1 MGRPTG
7 SPAHPL
13 PGGALT
19 WASALGGRS
28 MGLGLL
34 GRASSPAGGRPL
46 ERGQIARSSD
56 RQAARLGPIVHIAGA
71 GSPGANRPG
80 RSIRS
85 IPERRQEP
93 MLLRD
98 SQVQSAY
105 KRATRRQAY
114 GLGFDLIFPS
124 HRSLFVCSLLL

>member
-1 MGRPTG
+1 MGRPAG
-7 SPAHPL
+7 PPAHPH

-46 ERGQIARSSD
+46 ERGWIARSSD
-56 RQAARLGPIVHIAGA
+56 RQAACLGPIVRVAGV
-71 GSPGANRPG
+71 GSPGADRLG

-85 IPERRQEP
+85 IPERRQEQA
-93 MLLRD
+93 LLRD
-98 SQVQSAY
+98 RQVQSTC
-105 KRATRRQAY
+105 KRATRRPAY